1 MTQSYAEQSE
11 GSNTHLAEDRAQDI
25 QEQVKAKAGEAVDYL
40 TDEAKKA
47 MADPQAY
54 ARDAQ
59 THITSFTQREPLKAL
74 AIAAGIAFVIGALSK
89 AGK

>member
-1 MTQSYAEQSE
+1 MAKSYAEQIE
-11 GSNTHLAEDRAQDI
+11 GSNKLLAEGSQDI
-25 QEQVKAKAGEAVDYL
+25 QEQVRAKAGEAVDYV
-40 TDEAKKA
+40 TAEAKRA

-59 THITSFTQREPLKAL
+59 TTITSFTQKEPLKAL